1 MVIKK
6 IKTSEMTE
14 LEKTIMRQLQYA
26 YDFYQN
32 SRENEYANAEYNGMR
47 ILANVLVAPRKWAC
61 VNGVITLIEEVKE

>member
-6 IKTSEMTE
+6 IKTNEMTDT
-14 LEKTIMRQLQYA
+14 EKTIMRQLQYA

-32 SRENEYANAEYNGMR
+32 SRENGYANAEYNGMR
-47 ILANVLVAPRKWAC
+47 ILANVLVSPRKWAC